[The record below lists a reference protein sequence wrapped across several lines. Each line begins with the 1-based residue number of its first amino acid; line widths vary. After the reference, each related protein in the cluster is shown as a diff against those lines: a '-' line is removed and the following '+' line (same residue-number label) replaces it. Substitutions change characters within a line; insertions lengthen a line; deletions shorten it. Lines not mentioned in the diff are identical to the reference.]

1 MPTLK
6 VSLSSM
12 ALLMKEARDRDITVK
27 DVADTLISE
36 ALEEDEAEE
45 DLEEE
50 D

>member
-6 VSLSSM
+6 VSLASM

-36 ALEEDEAEE
+36 ALEEE